1 MTIRRVMH
9 KTASCIF
16 CSIIQG
22 HAPGVFVY
30 TDNEF
35 IALMD
40 KYPVNYGHTLLVPK
54 IHYRDLLSMPIDQ
67 IGRMYCMAANLAKAI
82 VMSVKADGFNLGQN
96 NGRAAN
102 QIVPHVHV
110 HIISRYNY
118 DSPNGNWPSRKV
130 ASLADLDSIA
140 QSITKS
146 IAEPL
151 SSGYLQ

>member
-1 MTIRRVMH
+1 MRR
-9 KTASCIF
+9 TTSCIF

-22 HAPGVFVY
+22 DAPGVFVY

-54 IHYRDLLSMPIDQ
+54 LHYHDLLSMPIDL

-82 VMSVKADGFNLGQN
+82 VLSVKADGFNLGQN

-110 HIISRYNY
+110 HIIPRYNY

-130 ASLADLDSIA
+130 ASLVELARIGESI
-140 QSITKS
+140 SKS

>member
-1 MTIRRVMH
+1 MH
-9 KTASCIF
+9 KTTSCIF
-16 CSIIQG
+16 CSIIRG
-22 HAPGVFVY
+22 DAPSVLVY

-54 IHYRDLLSMPIDQ
+54 VHYNDLLTMPIDLV
-67 IGRMYCMAANLAKAI
+67 GKMYCLAANLAKAI
-82 VMSVKADGFNLGQN
+82 LLSIKADGFNLGQN

-110 HIISRYNY
+110 HIIPRYSY

-130 ASLADLDSIA
+130 ASLVELARIAESIK
-140 QSITKS
+140 KS

-151 SSGYLQ
+151 SSGYIQ

>member
-1 MTIRRVMH
+1 MH
-9 KTASCIF
+9 KITSCIF
-16 CSIIQG
+16 CSIIKG
-22 HAPGVFVY
+22 SAPGAVIY

-40 KYPVNYGHTLLVPK
+40 RYPVNYGHTLLVPK
-54 IHYRDLLSMPIDQ
+54 VHYNDLLSMPLDQ
-67 IGRMYCMAANLAKAI
+67 IGRMYCMAANLAKI
-82 VMSVKADGFNLGQN
+82 IISSVKADGFNLGQN

-110 HIISRYNY
+110 HIIPRYNY

-130 ASLADLDSIA
+130 ASFVELTKIA
-140 QSITKS
+140 ELIRSS

-151 SSGYLQ
+151 TSGYLH

>member
-1 MTIRRVMH
+1 MH
-9 KTASCIF
+9 KVTSCIF

-22 HAPGVFVY
+22 DAPSVRVY
-30 TDNEF
+30 SDNEF

-54 IHYRDLLSMPIDQ
+54 VHYNDLLSMPIDLV
-67 IGRMYCMAANLAKAI
+67 GRMYCLAANLAKAI
-82 VMSVKADGFNLGQN
+82 LISIKADGFNLGQN

-110 HIISRYNY
+110 HIIPRYSY

-130 ASLADLDSIA
+130 ASLVELGRTAESIR
-140 QSITKS
+140 KS

>member
-1 MTIRRVMH
+1 MH
-9 KTASCIF
+9 KIISCIF
-16 CSIIQG
+16 CSIIKG
-22 HAPGVFVY
+22 SAPGAVVY
-30 TDNEF
+30 TDDEF

-54 IHYRDLLSMPIDQ
+54 VHYNDLLSMPLDQ
-67 IGRMYCMAANLAKAI
+67 IGRMYCMAAKLAKAI
-82 VMSVKADGFNLGQN
+82 VSSVKADGFNLGQN

-110 HIISRYNY
+110 HIIPRFNY

-130 ASLADLDSIA
+130 ASLVELNKIAESIRN
-140 QSITKS
+140 S

-151 SSGYLQ
+151 ASGYLH

>member
-1 MTIRRVMH
+1 
-9 KTASCIF
+9 
-16 CSIIQG
+16 
-22 HAPGVFVY
+22 
-30 TDNEF
+30 
-35 IALMD
+35 
-40 KYPVNYGHTLLVPK
+40 
-54 IHYRDLLSMPIDQ
+54 
-67 IGRMYCMAANLAKAI
+67 
-82 VMSVKADGFNLGQN
+82 MSVKADGFNLGQN

-110 HIISRYNY
+110 HIIPRYNY